1 MRDFRSIS
9 SFRQKNLIFN
19 RGYVYMNKR
28 EIWERNLAKLRT
40 KELEIIFIYLKNK
53 RFLKALELG
62 AGNGYQSKIL
72 IDICDN
78 LIATDMNPDRLYSA
92 EKNSKIEVKILD
104 AEKVGSSF
112 DRESFDFVYSSNLME
127 HLPDV
132 DLCLKGCHQ
141 VLKDDGII
149 INILPNSNWRLL
161 SSVLHYPVKIM
172 RLFDYLILRL
182 GSSSSDAQVTK
193 NKSQGNNI
201 KVTRGKRSF
210 LDILIPPPHGV
221 STNSF
226 SEIFAFRKK
235 TWKRTFERNNFQVID
250 ILNGP
255 ISSGY
260 GLGFDRLKDVLESI
274 GITTEYIYILKK
286 K

>member
-1 MRDFRSIS
+1 
-9 SFRQKNLIFN
+9 
-19 RGYVYMNKR
+19 MNKR
-28 EIWERNLAKLRT
+28 ELWEHNLAKLRT
-40 KELEIIFIYLKNK
+40 KELEIIFKYLKNK

-72 IDICDN
+72 IEICDN
-78 LIATDMNPDRLYSA
+78 LIATDMNADRLSLA
-92 EKNSKIEVKILD
+92 EKNSKIEFAVLD

-112 DRESFDFVYSSNLME
+112 DIKSFDFIYSSNLLE

-141 VLKDDGII
+141 VLKDDGIV
-149 INILPNSNWRLL
+149 INILPNSNWRVL
-161 SSVLHYPVKIM
+161 SSVLHYPVKIV
-172 RLFDYLILRL
+172 RLFNYLISRV
-182 GSSSSDAQVTK
+182 SSNSNAQVKK
-193 NKSQGNNI
+193 NKLQGNNI
-201 KVTRGKRSF
+201 KVARRKRSF
-210 LDILIPPPHGV
+210 LDILIPPPHGI
-221 STNSF
+221 SANSF

-235 TWKRTFERNNFQVID
+235 TWKKIFERNDFKVID

-260 GLGFDRLKDVLESI
+260 GLGYDRLKNVLYSI

>member
-1 MRDFRSIS
+1 
-9 SFRQKNLIFN
+9 
-19 RGYVYMNKR
+19 MNKR
-28 EIWERNLAKLRT
+28 EKWESNLAKLRT
-40 KELEIIFIYLKNK
+40 KELEIIFRYLKNK
-53 RFLKALELG
+53 RFSKAIEIG

-78 LIATDMNPDRLYSA
+78 LIATDMNSDRLYSA
-92 EKNSKIEVKILD
+92 EENSKIELTVLD
-104 AEKVGSSF
+104 AEKIGSSF
-112 DRESFDFVYSSNLME
+112 DKELFDFVYSSNLME

-132 DLCLKGCHQ
+132 DLCLQGCHQ

-161 SSVLHYPVKIM
+161 SSVLYYPVKIM

-210 LDILIPPPHGV
+210 LEILIPPPHGV
-221 STNSF
+221 STNSV

-260 GLGFDRLKDVLESI
+260 GLGFDRLKDILESI
-274 GITTEYIYILKK
+274 GFTTEYIYILKK